1 MDAMLERKMC
11 DTWQCRGMTDVRI
24 MRMLSTKDVREG
36 LAALMACPGN
46 PRIGRGVAG
55 TSLGSILKASEL
67 GSFVL
72 HMCN

>member
-1 MDAMLERKMC
+1 
-11 DTWQCRGMTDVRI
+11 
-24 MRMLSTKDVREG
+24 MRMLSTKDVHEG
-36 LAALMACPGN
+36 LVALMGN

-55 TSLGSILKASEL
+55 ASLGSILKASEL